1 LSRKPS
7 PKNTNTNPHPR
18 WTLPYQKQVRRQLIG
33 SFGRLCGVIIMMIS
47 MMLCSSKAA
56 VRGGEGEERQGRGR
70 DENSSISSGEILMDV
85 KEHHRF

>member
-1 LSRKPS
+1 M
-7 PKNTNTNPHPR
+7 
-18 WTLPYQKQVRRQLIG
+18 IM
-33 SFGRLCGVIIMMIS
+33 IMMIS